1 MEAVAHTHCVPTEA
15 ERGTEMR
22 AGQGV
27 LKTEPLRRGTAGTV
41 YHSKTEKS
49 SEARQQEQRQGLP
62 TGNRKDACEGVSQAS
77 SRKPRDGLK
86 NSQRLAR
93 PCKSLL
99 EKQVIPF
106 LKS

>member
-1 MEAVAHTHCVPTEA
+1 MAHTHCVPTEA
-15 ERGTEMR
+15 EGGTEMR

-27 LKTEPLRRGTAGTV
+27 LKTEPLRRGTAGTFTTRRQ
-41 YHSKTEKS
+41 TEKS

-62 TGNRKDACEGVSQAS
+62 TGNRKDACEGLSQAS